1 MPPITTCRWGREH
14 PSSPAPSPT
23 QAGRR
28 GKGAVFV
35 VKGDLFRSSCQ
46 ECDYRQRLK
55 LLSPPV
61 WTRDDRDVNKV
72 TGSVPYQRIHQ
83 PRNFKHM
90 MHNLA
95 SELRQR
101 ATLSESLLWEAI
113 RNRQIEGY
121 KFRRQVPIGGFVVD
135 FYCAEQ
141 KLAIEVDGSSH
152 RDREQEDRL
161 RQQAIEA
168 LGIRFLRFS
177 AEQVETDLQSV
188 LMEIRSELG

>member
-1 MPPITTCRWGREH
+1 
-14 PSSPAPSPT
+14 
-23 QAGRR
+23 
-28 GKGAVFV
+28 
-35 VKGDLFRSSCQ
+35 
-46 ECDYRQRLK
+46 
-55 LLSPPV
+55 
-61 WTRDDRDVNKV
+61 
-72 TGSVPYQRIHQ
+72 
-83 PRNFKHM
+83 

-121 KFRRQVPIGGFVVD
+121 KFRRQVHIGGFVVD